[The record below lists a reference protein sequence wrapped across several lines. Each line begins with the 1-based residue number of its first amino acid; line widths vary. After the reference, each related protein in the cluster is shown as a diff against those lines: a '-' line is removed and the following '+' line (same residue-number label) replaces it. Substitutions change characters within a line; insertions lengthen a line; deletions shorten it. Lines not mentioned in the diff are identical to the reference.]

1 MKEMDGVE
9 IGALVLV
16 VAAVVLALL
25 HWERVEH
32 WVEYLRHEPAAS
44 APAATAARAAS
55 PPAPVA
61 ASAPPRPVLQVPAAS
76 SALPS
81 LAHSDAAFGR
91 ALASLLG
98 RADFEHWWI
107 ADELIVHVVATVDN
121 LARAQVPVHAWPVR
135 TARGRP
141 VVDAR
146 GGTLVL
152 AAANAQRYA
161 PYMAMVRGVDA
172 RALVAVYLRFYPLF
186 QQACRQLGYPSGQFN
201 DRLLAVI
208 DNLLAAPEPS
218 APLQLVQRHVLYQ
231 FADPALQSAS
241 AGQKLLM
248 RIGLANER
256 VVKAKLRELRAELAR
271 HMVPP
276 HGDAARG

>member
-44 APAATAARAAS
+44 APAAPAATAASRTASAAV
-55 PPAPVA
+55 P
-61 ASAPPRPVLQVPAAS
+61 APPRPVLQVPAAS

-81 LAHSDAAFGR
+81 LAHSDAEFGR

-121 LARAQVPVHAWPVR
+121 LGRAQVPVRAWPVR
-135 TARGRP
+135 TAPGRP
-141 VVDAR
+141 AVDAR

-152 AAANAQRYA
+152 DPSNAQRYA

-186 QQACRQLGYPSGQFN
+186 QAAWRQLGYPSGQFN

-218 APLQLVQRHVLYQ
+218 GPLQLVQRHVLYQ
-231 FADPALQSAS
+231 FADPALESAS
-241 AGQKLLM
+241 AGQKILL

-256 VVKAKLRELRAELAR
+256 VVKAKLRELRVELR
-271 HMVPP
+271 KHMVTP
-276 HGDAARG
+276 HDNAAQR

>member
-25 HWERVEH
+25 HWERVDH

-44 APAATAARAAS
+44 APAAVAAS
-55 PPAPVA
+55 AAAPPAA

-81 LAHSDAAFGR
+81 LEHSDTEFSR
-91 ALASLLG
+91 ALATLLG
-98 RADFEHWWI
+98 RADFEHGWI

-121 LARAQVPVHAWPVR
+121 LGRAQVPVRAWPVR
-135 TARGRP
+135 TAHGRP
-141 VVDAR
+141 VVDVR
-146 GGTLVL
+146 GGTLRL
-152 AAANAQRYA
+152 DPANAQRYA

-186 QQACRQLGYPSGQFN
+186 QQAWRQLGYPSGQFN

-231 FADPALQSAS
+231 FADPALESAS

>member
-44 APAATAARAAS
+44 APAA
-55 PPAPVA
+55 VA
-61 ASAPPRPVLQVPAAS
+61 ASAAASAPAAVPAPPPPVLQVPAAS
-76 SALPS
+76 SALPP
-81 LAHSDAAFGR
+81 LEHSDGEFGR

-107 ADELIVHVVATVDN
+107 ADGLIVHVIATVDN
-121 LARAQVPVHAWPVR
+121 LGRAQVPVHAWPLH
-135 TARGRP
+135 TAPGSPR
-141 VVDAR
+141 VDAH
-146 GGTLVL
+146 GDELL
-152 AAANAQRYA
+152 LDPANAQRYA

-186 QQACRQLGYPSGQFN
+186 QAAWRQLGYPSGQFN

-218 APLQLVQRHVLYQ
+218 GPLQLVQRHVLYR
-231 FADPALQSAS
+231 FADPALESAS
-241 AGQKLLM
+241 AGQKILM
-248 RIGLANER
+248 RIGLVNER
-256 VVKAKLRELRAELAR
+256 AVKAKLRELRAELSK
-271 HMVPP
+271 HMITP
-276 HGDAARG
+276 HDDSAHH